1 MLFRIGTVRAVSR
14 LLALWSFMGGAF
26 CVCAQTTQTVYADSL
41 QNGWQDWSWATV
53 NLATPAPVHGGA
65 SSISVSSTNYQALY
79 LHHAAQDGSVFAN
92 LTFWIN
98 GGSGGE
104 LVQVQATR

>member
-1 MLFRIGTVRAVSR
+1 MFFRIGMIGAVSR

-26 CVCAQTTQTVYADSL
+26 CVCAQTTQTVYTDSL

-65 SSISVSSTNYQALY
+65 SSIITLFVLPTGTPPQLRASSISSSNTFDFWLDGQA
-79 LHHAAQDGSVFAN
+79 
-92 LTFWIN
+92 
-98 GGSGGE
+98 GE
-104 LVQVQATR
+104 RYAIL